1 MEFIWTSHAKY
12 KMQFYRLSESRVKRV
27 ISRPERIEEGI
38 AEDTVAMMQ
47 PAGTKNNPYEIWV
60 MVTRSKNKELGI
72 VNNKKGMNIK
82 VISAWRYPGRT
93 KPGEALPEDILRELR
108 EAAR

>member
-27 ISRPERIEEGI
+27 ISRPERVEEGI

-60 MVTRSKNKELGI
+60 MITKSRKD
-72 VNNKKGMNIK
+72 KKSVIK
-82 VISAWRYPGRT
+82 IISAWRYPGRT
-93 KPGEALPEDILRELR
+93 KPGEALPESILRELK
-108 EAAR
+108 EAIR